1 MIRILKDIE
10 ELFVPREVSSPLK
23 GKEMKSG
30 KILKNAYVKIES
42 EKILEVG
49 ENYKGEEEA
58 EVISMKGKVCLPGL
72 IDSHTHLVYGGS
84 REHEFALKLQG
95 KTYLE
100 ILAMGGGIHS
110 TVKATRESSFET
122 LYEKTKALAL
132 KMLSYGTTA
141 IEVKSGYGL
150 DRETELRQLE
160 VIKKLNEELPIEFI
174 PTYLG
179 AHAMPKEYAD
189 NRSAYIDLV
198 KEMNEEV
205 KEKNLA
211 EFVDVFCEEG
221 AFSAE
226 ESYEILKQA
235 KDLGFRLR
243 IHSNEI
249 KSIGGIEVA
258 GKLKAHSAE
267 HLMNISDEEIKI
279 LAASGVIGNLL
290 PQTTLYLKEENYA
303 PARKM
308 LEHNMAITLS
318 TDANPGSCPTGNI
331 QMSMQLGSLY
341 MGLEP
346 MEVFNA
352 VTKNASFSV
361 GREDTIG
368 DLKEG
373 KFANLTFFDA
383 PNLEYILY
391 FFATNL
397 VSDVFIKGE
406 RVVEDSVVRIK

>member
-1 MIRILKDIE
+1 MIRVLKDIE

-30 KILKNAYVKIES
+30 KILKNAYVKIEG
-42 EKILEVG
+42 EKIVEVG

-110 TVKATRESSFET
+110 TVKATRESSFDT
-122 LYEKTKALAL
+122 LYKKTKALAL

-179 AHAMPKEYAD
+179 AHAMPKEYKD
-189 NRSAYIDLV
+189 NREAYIDLV

-221 AFSAE
+221 AFTAE
-226 ESYEILKQA
+226 ESYEILKHA

-279 LAASGVIGNLL
+279 LASAGVIGNLL
-290 PQTTLYLKEENYA
+290 PQTTLYLKEESYA

-308 LEHNMAITLS
+308 LENNMAITLS

-352 VTKNASFSV
+352 VTKNSAFSV

-406 RVVEDSVVRIK
+406 RVVEDSVMKVK

>member
-1 MIRILKDIE
+1 MIRVLKDIE
-10 ELFVPREVSSPLK
+10 ELFVPREVSAPLK

-30 KILKNAYVKIES
+30 KILKNAYVKIDG
-42 EKILEVG
+42 EKILEIG
-49 ENYKGEEEA
+49 ENYKDEENV

-95 KTYLE
+95 KTYFE

-110 TVKATRESSFET
+110 TVKATRESSFDT
-122 LYEKTKALAL
+122 LYKKTKALAL

-179 AHAMPKEYAD
+179 AHAMPKEYKD
-189 NRSAYIDLV
+189 NREAYIDLV

-205 KEKNLA
+205 KSKNLA

-221 AFSAE
+221 AFTAE
-226 ESYEILKQA
+226 ESYEILKHA

-279 LAASGVIGNLL
+279 LAESGVIGNLL
-290 PQTTLYLKEENYA
+290 PQTTLYLKEESYA
-303 PARKM
+303 PARKK
-308 LEHNMAITLS
+308 I
-318 TDANPGSCPTGNI
+318 
-331 QMSMQLGSLY
+331 
-341 MGLEP
+341 
-346 MEVFNA
+346 
-352 VTKNASFSV
+352 
-361 GREDTIG
+361 GR
-368 DLKEG
+368 
-373 KFANLTFFDA
+373 AH
-383 PNLEYILY
+383 
-391 FFATNL
+391 
-397 VSDVFIKGE
+397 V
-406 RVVEDSVVRIK
+406 